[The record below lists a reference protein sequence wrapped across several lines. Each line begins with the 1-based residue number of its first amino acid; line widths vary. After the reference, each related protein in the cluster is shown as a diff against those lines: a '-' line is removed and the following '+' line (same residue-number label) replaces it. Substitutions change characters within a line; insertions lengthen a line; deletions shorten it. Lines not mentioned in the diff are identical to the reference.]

1 MKVMD
6 ELLRFFFLNFTIH
19 PHNDTFRKG
28 STATCNIKE
37 PWLGFLKHANFVNG
51 AGQGTLTP
59 GLVLG
64 KDAL

>member
-1 MKVMD
+1 MF
-6 ELLRFFFLNFTIH
+6 ESIRF
-19 PHNDTFRKG
+19 
-28 STATCNIKE
+28 E
-37 PWLGFLKHANFVNG
+37 KHMGCNG